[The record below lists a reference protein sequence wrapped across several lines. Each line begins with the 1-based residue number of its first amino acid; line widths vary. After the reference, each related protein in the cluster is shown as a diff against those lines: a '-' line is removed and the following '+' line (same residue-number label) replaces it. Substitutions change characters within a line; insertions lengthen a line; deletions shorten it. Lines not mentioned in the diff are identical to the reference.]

1 MSPLFLIEDQGSPEG
16 FVWLKLNNHFLKK
29 WGKLCLRKHVD
40 NGSSYLSSYLLTKH
54 VKEVMEQS
62 TEVYD
67 YIVKSLGHNRNDI
80 SIKSEIQGP
89 AFKVEVEVKNKPLY
103 CSFSK
108 PIKLFEADFT
118 MAIQC
123 PYWPD
128 VAKGMPNILNTDCSK
143 NAICG

>member
-1 MSPLFLIEDQGSPEG
+1 
-16 FVWLKLNNHFLKK
+16 
-29 WGKLCLRKHVD
+29 
-40 NGSSYLSSYLLTKH
+40 
-54 VKEVMEQS
+54 MEQS

-67 YIVKSLGHNRNDI
+67 YIVKTLGHNRDDI

-89 AFKVEVEVKNKPLY
+89 AFKVEVEVKNRIECCTY
-103 CSFSK
+103 SK
-108 PIKLFEADFT
+108 HIKLFEADFT

-128 VAKGMPNILNTDCSK
+128 VAKGMPNILNTNCSK